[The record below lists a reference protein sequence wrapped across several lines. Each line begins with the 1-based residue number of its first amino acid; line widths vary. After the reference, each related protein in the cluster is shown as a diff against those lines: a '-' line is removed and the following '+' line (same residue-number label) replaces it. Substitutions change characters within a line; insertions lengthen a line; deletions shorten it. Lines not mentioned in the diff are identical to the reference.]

1 VGQQDGVGEG
11 TDPARDGRDGGCDL
25 DRRDEVD
32 VTDDVAVDDVDAS
45 VAKAKKAGGK
55 LMRPIFDVPD
65 VGRIAILMQP
75 DGAGIAWMTP
85 KPKA

>member
-1 VGQQDGVGEG
+1 MSY
-11 TDPARDGRDGGCDL
+11 L
-25 DRRDEVD
+25 
-32 VTDDVAVDDVDAS
+32 AVDDVDAR
-45 VAKAKKAGGK
+45 VAKAKKAGGT

>member
-1 VGQQDGVGEG
+1 MSYL
-11 TDPARDGRDGGCDL
+11 AA
-25 DRRDEVD
+25 
-32 VTDDVAVDDVDAS
+32 DDVAAG
-45 VAKAKKAGGK
+45 VAQAKKAGRS